1 MRFLQAQARSLFG
14 TLSFLLFT
22 VNLQLLPMTFI
33 IIIFQTNPLWSA
45 ILGFLINRE
54 RVSRLEFIA
63 MLASFTCVIFIAIA
77 RSTQSASDSDSAELT
92 QPDEDAAVADSSQ
105 NGLWLGV
112 FLCLCHAWLF
122 SGIGVLS
129 RRL

>member
-1 MRFLQAQARSLFG
+1 
-14 TLSFLLFT
+14 
-22 VNLQLLPMTFI
+22 MTFI

-45 ILGFLINRE
+45 ILGFLINHE
-54 RVSRLEFIA
+54 RVSRVELIA

-77 RSTQSASDSDSAELT
+77 RSSSANSTPTDTETDESDSN
-92 QPDEDAAVADSSQ
+92 
-105 NGLWLGV
+105 NGFWLGV